1 MKYNQFFAELTAAG
15 CYVLRHGANHDYL
28 VQSQDGKQVCF
39 VKARQ
44 TGSTDRN
51 GT

>member
-15 CYVLRHGANHDYL
+15 CYV

-44 TGSTDRN
+44 TGSTYRD

>member
-15 CYVLRHGANHDYL
+15 
-28 VQSQDGKQVCF
+28 QSQDGKQVCS
-39 VKARQ
+39 VKAWQ
-44 TGSTDRN
+44 TGSSDRN

>member
-15 CYVLRHGANHDYL
+15 
-28 VQSQDGKQVCF
+28 VCS
-39 VKARQ
+39 VKAWQ
-44 TGSTDRN
+44 TGSSDRN